1 MSVNVS
7 TSSVDR
13 SHMNFGRVKQ
23 QGSKKEK
30 KRKSKKKDK
39 MMRDESDKGGDGE
52 ELALTFAL
60 SIV

>member
-23 QGSKKEK
+23 QGTRKEK
-30 KRKSKKKDK
+30 IKRTTKRRISKD
-39 MMRDESDKGGDGE
+39 DGE
-52 ELALTFAL
+52 MKVMRMDREKNWH
-60 SIV
+60 

>member
-23 QGSKKEK
+23 QGTRKEK
-30 KRKSKKKDK
+30 IKRTTKRRISKD
-39 MMRDESDKGGDGE
+39 DGE
-52 ELALTFAL
+52 MKVIRMDREKNWH
-60 SIV
+60 